1 MNESIMGKRVCPSEQ
16 VICQVNLFISFFFNK
31 RVNAMMMIIDNNQN
45 ADDTLHFSVLSN
57 IMMDF

>member
-1 MNESIMGKRVCPSEQ
+1 MSVSASDLPSE
-16 VICQVNLFISFFFNK
+16 FIHILFFNK
-31 RVNAMMMIIDNNQN
+31 MVNAMMMIIDNNQN